1 MSSTSTLVPSA
12 GVPPTCIG
20 SLKRWSS
27 ASTWPPLTVQTNSV
41 FARVTIFLTRPRG
54 RGNRE
59 RISTSTWSPLSAP
72 LSFSGKISI
81 SSLPVSQGKYPVPLR
96 VTCTMPDMC
105 FFSVLPLFLVTC
117 CALYHMCAT
126 VSPMLTIRLTRVGKK
141 KDGSFRVIVV
151 ESKRKVQPGNYLEM
165 VGSYDPRVDTVSLK
179 ADRIKY
185 WMSMGA
191 TVSDTVHNLLVSQ
204 KIIDP
209 KKINV
214 LPKKTVPKKE
224 AVKEEAK
231 AEVKSEVKEE
241 AVSTEVAAE
250 VPADTIAE

>member
-1 MSSTSTLVPSA
+1 M
-12 GVPPTCIG
+12 GH
-20 SLKRWSS
+20 
-27 ASTWPPLTVQTNSV
+27 
-41 FARVTIFLTRPRG
+41 TI
-54 RGNRE
+54 
-59 RISTSTWSPLSAP
+59 
-72 LSFSGKISI
+72 
-81 SSLPVSQGKYPVPLR
+81 YPVPLR
-96 VTCTMPDMC
+96 VTCTMPAMF
-105 FFSVLPLFLVTC
+105 FFSILPLFLVTC

-204 KIIDP
+204 KIIDA

-224 AVKEEAK
+224 
-231 AEVKSEVKEE
+231 
-241 AVSTEVAAE
+241 E
-250 VPADTIAE
+250 VPASGGTPPTAVVKAEEA